1 MAPKSCAVIG
11 AGLVGAATAL
21 ALQRQ
26 GYDVTLVDARAPEI
40 SCGQLGLDI
49 RNVALNPQSQ
59 SLLAD
64 LGVWEADRVAAYD
77 RMRIWEQTGTSELSF
92 AAADAGRQEI
102 GWIAENSPLQVAL
115 YQQATAMLEV
125 LEDELVNLDLTDT
138 QAELKLSSGAQLAVD
153 FVVGADGANS
163 VVRELLQ
170 IGVKKRALGQYA
182 LATVVQVSEGHQ
194 NCAWQRFLSDGPLAM
209 LPALDDAAGNHRVSV
224 VWSQSQATVQ
234 ALKELS
240 DEQFCS
246 RLSAASEHC
255 LGEVIAVD
263 QRLSFP
269 LAQQQAEQLHV
280 GAKVVLLGDAARVVH
295 PLAGLGVN
303 LGFEDTLA
311 LLRVTETGQAL
322 TNSRRLAEF
331 CRARESRSQHMIM
344 LLDTLRILYRDTRP
358 ARHAH
363 QTRPTPCPEL
373 RRSPLRGSHR

>member
-125 LEDELVNLDLTDT
+125 LEDELINLDLTDT

-163 VVRELLQ
+163 VVRE
-170 IGVKKRALGQYA
+170 
-182 LATVVQVSEGHQ
+182 
-194 NCAWQRFLSDGPLAM
+194 
-209 LPALDDAAGNHRVSV
+209 
-224 VWSQSQATVQ
+224 
-234 ALKELS
+234 
-240 DEQFCS
+240 
-246 RLSAASEHC
+246 
-255 LGEVIAVD
+255 
-263 QRLSFP
+263 
-269 LAQQQAEQLHV
+269 
-280 GAKVVLLGDAARVVH
+280 
-295 PLAGLGVN
+295 
-303 LGFEDTLA
+303 
-311 LLRVTETGQAL
+311 
-322 TNSRRLAEF
+322 
-331 CRARESRSQHMIM
+331 ESSHMRMRS
-344 LLDTLRILYRDTRP
+344 
-358 ARHAH
+358 
-363 QTRPTPCPEL
+363 
-373 RRSPLRGSHR
+373 